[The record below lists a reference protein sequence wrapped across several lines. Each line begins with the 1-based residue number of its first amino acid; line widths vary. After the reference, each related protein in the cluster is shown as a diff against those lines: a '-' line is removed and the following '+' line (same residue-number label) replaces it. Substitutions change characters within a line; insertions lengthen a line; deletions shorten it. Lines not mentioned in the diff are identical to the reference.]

1 MNKTDTYSP
10 QQLISKYHIALLNIL
25 QNIQN
30 FKMIMKYFW
39 MKESRYGWIGS
50 VIIKTLFL

>member
-30 FKMIMKYFW
+30 FKIIMKYFW